1 MKKDDYGYFGKGT
14 EGYIHYKKTFDRLQA
29 EQPPKAKHPQP
40 AGQQMS
46 QAEWN
51 RKLEKVMLTIA
62 VIATTIAVPIMILS
76 ILMGNEET
84 VGEFIK
90 LGVLW
95 LILGVLY
102 GVPYILHR

>member
-1 MKKDDYGYFGKGT
+1 MKKDDYGYFGKGI

-29 EQPPKAKHPQP
+29 EQPPKAKRRQP

-62 VIATTIAVPIMILS
+62 VIATAIAVPVMLLS
-76 ILMGNEET
+76 IFMGNEEAIMEL
-84 VGEFIK
+84 VK
-90 LGVLW
+90 MGVLW
-95 LILGVLY
+95 VIIGILY
-102 GVPYILHR
+102 GISYILHL

>member
-1 MKKDDYGYFGKGT
+1 MIT
-14 EGYIHYKKTFDRLQA
+14 VA
-29 EQPPKAKHPQP
+29 A
-40 AGQQMS
+40 
-46 QAEWN
+46 
-51 RKLEKVMLTIA
+51 
-62 VIATTIAVPIMILS
+62 IATAIAVPIMILS